1 MAAGIKNSSNV
12 KCFEMAFE
20 TTMLWVM
27 GSGTEALEEAIF
39 FLLESNIQ
47 NLGLN
52 MPKLIS
58 SVINLQLVDKNCNF
72 LSTLTSLSHSAT
84 VEAYCYSLNSSVP

>member
-1 MAAGIKNSSNV
+1 MSSG
-12 KCFEMAFE
+12 A
-20 TTMLWVM
+20 
-27 GSGTEALEEAIF
+27 EALEEAIF

-58 SVINLQLVDKNCNF
+58 SVINLQLVVKNCNF
-72 LSTLTSLSHSAT
+72 LSSLTSLSHNAT